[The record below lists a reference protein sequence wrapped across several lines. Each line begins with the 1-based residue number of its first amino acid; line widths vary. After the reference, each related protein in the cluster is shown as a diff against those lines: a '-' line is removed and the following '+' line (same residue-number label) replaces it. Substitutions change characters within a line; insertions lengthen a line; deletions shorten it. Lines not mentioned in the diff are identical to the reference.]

1 MLTGAVTLNGL
12 SYLFSADGSLYTG
25 WFNDGVTAKYY
36 ETDGH
41 MVTGLTT
48 INGYVYYFDS
58 LGNMQTGT
66 IDIGGVPYFF
76 DIDGKM
82 ITDPAALLPPD
93 TTN

>member
-1 MLTGAVTLNGL
+1 
-12 SYLFSADGSLYTG
+12 
-25 WFNDGVTAKYY
+25 
-36 ETDGH
+36 

-58 LGNMQTGT
+58 LGNMQTGI
-66 IDIGGVPYFF
+66 IDIGGVPYLF